1 VSVVFVIVKVS
12 TTKNRK
18 QEKMVHSIVS
28 PQGSYFAEDGSYGS
42 AGQLAIVDTADWDDN
57 DWQLIEEASDA
68 ERVYVARQIGERR
81 RQERKKI

>member
-1 VSVVFVIVKVS
+1 
-12 TTKNRK
+12 
-18 QEKMVHSIVS
+18 MVHSIVS
-28 PQGSYFAEDGSYGS
+28 PKGSYFAEDGSYGS
-42 AGQLAIVDTADWDDN
+42 AGQLAIVDTSDWDDN